1 MNLPAVVAML
11 TDQSCICRLQKN
23 EYRTT
28 VPILTEI
35 VEDIVE
41 VSDTSSGE
49 HVCSPFV

>member
-1 MNLPAVVAML
+1 MR
-11 TDQSCICRLQKN
+11 TDQSRICRLQEN

-28 VPILTEI
+28 IPILTEI

-41 VSDTSSGE
+41 VLDTSNTSGK